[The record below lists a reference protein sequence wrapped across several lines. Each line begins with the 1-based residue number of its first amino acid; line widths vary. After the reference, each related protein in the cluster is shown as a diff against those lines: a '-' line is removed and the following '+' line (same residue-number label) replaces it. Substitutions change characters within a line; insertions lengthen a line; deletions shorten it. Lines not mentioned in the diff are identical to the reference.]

1 MVEYTISIVDNHPLL
16 LEGVAALVR
25 RKPGLRLS
33 AMGSTVGHIRSI
45 TANHRPDAMILD
57 FNMPGDALRA
67 ILAVLS
73 DSPATKILVFTAST
87 DTELAIELLDAGV
100 SGFVLKSSSTDELCT
115 AIDAIRRGEVFI
127 SPSFAA
133 RIIGALNHKPCN
145 KRPTPA
151 PSFSARENQIVRLL
165 SSGKRNREIANALSL
180 SEKTVKG
187 YMTLLMQKLHARN
200 RLEAVIAVQ
209 GLSQAAAL
217 RGDIENDGLPR
228 MSG

>member
-1 MVEYTISIVDNHPLL
+1 M
-16 LEGVAALVR
+16 
-25 RKPGLRLS
+25 
-33 AMGSTVGHIRSI
+33 
-45 TANHRPDAMILD
+45 
-57 FNMPGDALRA
+57 
-67 ILAVLS
+67 
-73 DSPATKILVFTAST
+73 
-87 DTELAIELLDAGV
+87 
-100 SGFVLKSSSTDELCT
+100 
-115 AIDAIRRGEVFI
+115 FI

-133 RIIGALNHKPCN
+133 RIIGALKHKPIN

-165 SSGKRNREIANALSL
+165 SSGKRNREIASALSL

-217 RGDIENDGLPR
+217 RGDIENDTL
-228 MSG
+228 SGPFG